1 MQNLPCK
8 DVNKT
13 KKDTVLLKNV
23 VFPAIDSIEFG
34 DRRGKYSDTSECFKF
49 VRPGGCGKL
58 ESGYK

>member
-23 VFPAIDSIEFG
+23 VLPAFDSIEFG
-34 DRRGKYSDTSECFKF
+34 DRRGKYSDTSECFQF
-49 VRPGGCGKL
+49 DRPGGCGK
-58 ESGYK
+58 

>member
-34 DRRGKYSDTSECFKF
+34 DRCGNYCDASEFFQF
-49 VRPGGCGKL
+49 VRPGGCGK
-58 ESGYK
+58 